1 MIIKPSAFS
10 LPPINEQVLLFFSL
24 QQFYQF
30 KEQVQGTKIKSFGPS
45 KRFNFIHQG
54 IPITVIGGM
63 IGAPLATIAV
73 EHAIQSGGKNFL
85 SFGSAGCLAEEVLD
99 IGQLLTVR
107 NGRDETGI
115 SQDYG
120 QESSLSQFRE
130 LKEIEAC
137 DSIVS
142 VNSFYRLSIE
152 KVGRYRR
159 EGVVLIDM
167 ESAALNQVIK
177 YLGGSYRALF
187 VISDRIEKDFTWRN
201 GSQNSAFQ
209 AGILRALKILPETL
223 ISD

>member
-1 MIIKPSAFS
+1 MIINPSAFS
-10 LPPINEQVLLFFSL
+10 LPPINEQVLLFFNL
-24 QQFYQF
+24 KQFYQF

-45 KRFNFIHQG
+45 RRFNFIHQG
-54 IPITVIGGM
+54 IPVTAIGGM
-63 IGAPLATIAV
+63 IGAPLATITI

-85 SFGSAGCLAEEVLD
+85 SFGSAGCLAEKVLD

-107 NGRDETGI
+107 NGYDETGI

-120 QESSLSQFRE
+120 QESSLSQFRK
-130 LKEIEAC
+130 LKEIETC

-142 VNSFYRLSIE
+142 VNSFYRLSID
-152 KVGRYRR
+152 KVNRYRQQ
-159 EGVVLIDM
+159 GVILIDM

-187 VISDRIEKDFTWRN
+187 VVSDRIEKDFTWKN
-201 GSQNSAFQ
+201 GSKNSAFLEGVLE
-209 AGILRALKILPETL
+209 AIKILPEIL